1 MTDHISEPLFFFHS
15 AMHCNPSEMSTSIK
29 VRGGAHLFTFGQY
42 FIYWRMTSNLALT
55 LMMRIDIQYTR
66 VWKISNSFIY

>member
-42 FIYWRMTSNLALT
+42 FQVYILKNDLKFSLNTDDANRYPVHESMKDL
-55 LMMRIDIQYTR
+55 
-66 VWKISNSFIY
+66 